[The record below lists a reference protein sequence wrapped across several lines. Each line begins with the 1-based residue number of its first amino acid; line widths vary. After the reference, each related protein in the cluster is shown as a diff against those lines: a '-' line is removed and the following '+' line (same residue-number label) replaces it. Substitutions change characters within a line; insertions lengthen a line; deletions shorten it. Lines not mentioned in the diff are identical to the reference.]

1 MTIRNSSRVHHEPG
15 EIVWGRIFNGIEDNK
30 SAGKWRPVVILES
43 GDREHR
49 VVGLTSQRAYKTT
62 RTPRVPIPNPAACGL
77 RNGGFIWSPKPCMC
91 LRFDL
96 GDHIG
101 WADNDLAAVIATMVD
116 AEWNAVDRMLDA
128 VARRSLGVD
137 HGFAI

>member
-1 MTIRNSSRVHHEPG
+1 MTIRNSTRVHHEPG

-62 RTPRVPIPNPAACGL
+62 RTPR
-77 RNGGFIWSPKPCMC
+77 
-91 LRFDL
+91 
-96 GDHIG
+96 
-101 WADNDLAAVIATMVD
+101 
-116 AEWNAVDRMLDA
+116 
-128 VARRSLGVD
+128 ARRCHRCETPRQSSCRGDGRRGRIALAGP
-137 HGFAI
+137 